1 MQGSIDHVTPL
12 RARIAKRFRKNSR
25 SFRDYE
31 AGKRLL
37 ADLPPGEYEDAIHE
51 LAKYLGI

>member
-1 MQGSIDHVTPL
+1 MQGRVEHVAQL
-12 RARIAKRFRKNSR
+12 RARLAKRFRKNSR

-37 ADLPPGEYEDAIHE
+37 EDLPPVEYEDAIRE
-51 LAKYLGI
+51 LTKYLGL

>member
-1 MQGSIDHVTPL
+1 MQGSIEHATQL
-12 RARIAKRFRKNSR
+12 RVRLAKRFRKNSR

-37 ADLPPGEYEDAIHE
+37 ADLPPGEYEDAIRE
-51 LAKYLGI
+51 LTKYLGL